1 MSSKIDIQKRCKW
14 CSAIFTAHKTT
25 TEYCSHRCANLAYKD
40 RVRKQRIESLQHEL
54 GKSIKTHPNLNK
66 EYLTPSEVAVL
77 LNIGRT
83 SIYRYIRNGVI
94 KVIRFERKTLVRRA
108 DIEDMTVFIVP
119 ETENKQLKEK
129 APITDFYTTAEVKEK
144 YHVNESWI
152 FVVAKKNNIPRTFN
166 RGKTYW
172 SKKHVDAYFAKK
184 APNPDIT
191 EWYSTQENYREI
203 KELAEEYYN
212 ERFERGNEFLLGAI
226 FYNEQGLHKMA
237 SFNLHQACENY
248 YNSIIL
254 TFTLYSPKEHSL
266 IKLSARAKTHSL
278 ESSKAFPRNTEEE
291 KRLFDL
297 LQDAYVQARYSLHFR
312 ITQEDIEALIP
323 KVELLR
329 DIARQCCEERIKV
342 YAAKARH

>member
-1 MSSKIDIQKRCKW
+1 MKTSINYLPEQKRDELRRIVKCVLEVLPG
-14 CSAIFTAHKTT
+14 CEMIILYGSYARNT
-25 TEYCSHRCANLAYKD
+25 YVDYD
-40 RVRKQRIESLQHEL
+40 QRIEYGIRTCFMSDYDILVVTNTRFQRHVISHILSKATDNYYKGMNRNESTTVQFIDE
-54 GKSIKTHPNLNK
+54 SIDDLNK
-66 EYLTPSEVAVL
+66 AIDKNRYVYTDIKREGIMLYNS
-77 LNIGRT
+77 GR
-83 SIYRYIRNGVI
+83 YKLARR
-94 KVIRFERKTLVRRA
+94 RK
-108 DIEDMTVFIVP
+108 
-119 ETENKQLKEK
+119 Q
-129 APITDFYTTAEVKEK
+129 
-144 YHVNESWI
+144 
-152 FVVAKKNNIPRTFN
+152 
-166 RGKTYW
+166 
-172 SKKHVDAYFAKK
+172 
-184 APNPDIT
+184 
-191 EWYSTQENYREI
+191 NYREI

>member
-1 MSSKIDIQKRCKW
+1 MKTSINYLPEQKRDELRRIVKCVLEVLPG
-14 CSAIFTAHKTT
+14 CEMIILYGSYARNT
-25 TEYCSHRCANLAYKD
+25 YVDYD
-40 RVRKQRIESLQHEL
+40 QRIEYGIRTCFMSDYDILVVTNTRFQRHVISHILSKATDNYYKGMNRNESTTVQFIDE
-54 GKSIKTHPNLNK
+54 SIDDLNK
-66 EYLTPSEVAVL
+66 AIDK
-77 LNIGRT
+77 N
-83 SIYRYIRNGVI
+83 RY
-94 KVIRFERKTLVRRA
+94 
-108 DIEDMTVFIVP
+108 
-119 ETENKQLKEK
+119 
-129 APITDFYTTAEVKEK
+129 FYT
-144 YHVNESWI
+144 
-152 FVVAKKNNIPRTFN
+152 
-166 RGKTYW
+166 
-172 SKKHVDAYFAKK
+172 
-184 APNPDIT
+184 DIKR
-191 EWYSTQENYREI
+191 EGIMLYNSGRYKLARRRKLNYREI

>member
-1 MSSKIDIQKRCKW
+1 MKTSINYLPEQKRDELRRIVKCVLEVLPG
-14 CSAIFTAHKTT
+14 CEMIILYGSYARNT
-25 TEYCSHRCANLAYKD
+25 YVDYD
-40 RVRKQRIESLQHEL
+40 QRIEYGIRTCFMSDYDILVVTNTRFQRHVISHILSKATDNYYKGMNRNESTTVQFIDE
-54 GKSIKTHPNLNK
+54 SIDDLNK
-66 EYLTPSEVAVL
+66 AIDK
-77 LNIGRT
+77 N
-83 SIYRYIRNGVI
+83 RY
-94 KVIRFERKTLVRRA
+94 
-108 DIEDMTVFIVP
+108 
-119 ETENKQLKEK
+119 
-129 APITDFYTTAEVKEK
+129 FY
-144 YHVNESWI
+144 
-152 FVVAKKNNIPRTFN
+152 
-166 RGKTYW
+166 
-172 SKKHVDAYFAKK
+172 
-184 APNPDIT
+184 PDIKR
-191 EWYSTQENYREI
+191 EGIMLYNSGRYKLARRRKQNYREI

>member
-1 MSSKIDIQKRCKW
+1 MKTSINYLPEQKRDELRRIVKCVLEVLPG
-14 CSAIFTAHKTT
+14 CEMIILYGSYARNT
-25 TEYCSHRCANLAYKD
+25 YVDYD
-40 RVRKQRIESLQHEL
+40 QRIEYGIRTCFMSDYDILVVTNTRFQRHVISHILSKATDNYYKGMNRNESTTVQFIDE
-54 GKSIKTHPNLNK
+54 SIDDLNK
-66 EYLTPSEVAVL
+66 AIDK
-77 LNIGRT
+77 N
-83 SIYRYIRNGVI
+83 RY
-94 KVIRFERKTLVRRA
+94 
-108 DIEDMTVFIVP
+108 
-119 ETENKQLKEK
+119 
-129 APITDFYTTAEVKEK
+129 FYT
-144 YHVNESWI
+144 
-152 FVVAKKNNIPRTFN
+152 
-166 RGKTYW
+166 
-172 SKKHVDAYFAKK
+172 
-184 APNPDIT
+184 DIKR
-191 EWYSTQENYREI
+191 EGIMLYNSGRYKLARRRKQNYREI

-254 TFTLYSPKEHSL
+254 TFTLYSSKEHSL

>member
-1 MSSKIDIQKRCKW
+1 MKTSINYLPEQKRDELRRIVKCVLEVLPG
-14 CSAIFTAHKTT
+14 CEMIILYGSYARNT
-25 TEYCSHRCANLAYKD
+25 YVDYD
-40 RVRKQRIESLQHEL
+40 QRIEYGIRTCFMSDYDILVVTNTRFQRHVISHILSKATDNYYKGMNRNESTTVQFIDE
-54 GKSIKTHPNLNK
+54 SIDDLNK
-66 EYLTPSEVAVL
+66 AIDK
-77 LNIGRT
+77 N
-83 SIYRYIRNGVI
+83 RY
-94 KVIRFERKTLVRRA
+94 
-108 DIEDMTVFIVP
+108 
-119 ETENKQLKEK
+119 
-129 APITDFYTTAEVKEK
+129 FYT
-144 YHVNESWI
+144 
-152 FVVAKKNNIPRTFN
+152 
-166 RGKTYW
+166 
-172 SKKHVDAYFAKK
+172 
-184 APNPDIT
+184 DIKR
-191 EWYSTQENYREI
+191 EGIMLYNSGRYKLARRRKQNYREI

-342 YAAKARH
+342 YAAKAIH

>member
-1 MSSKIDIQKRCKW
+1 MKTSINYLPEQKRDELRRIVKCVLEVLPG
-14 CSAIFTAHKTT
+14 CEMIILYGSYARNT
-25 TEYCSHRCANLAYKD
+25 YVDYD
-40 RVRKQRIESLQHEL
+40 QRIEYGIRTCFMSDYDILVVTNTRFQRHVISHILSKATDNYYKGMNRNESTTVQFIDE
-54 GKSIKTHPNLNK
+54 SIDDLNK
-66 EYLTPSEVAVL
+66 AIDK
-77 LNIGRT
+77 N
-83 SIYRYIRNGVI
+83 RY
-94 KVIRFERKTLVRRA
+94 
-108 DIEDMTVFIVP
+108 
-119 ETENKQLKEK
+119 
-129 APITDFYTTAEVKEK
+129 FYT
-144 YHVNESWI
+144 
-152 FVVAKKNNIPRTFN
+152 
-166 RGKTYW
+166 
-172 SKKHVDAYFAKK
+172 
-184 APNPDIT
+184 DIKR
-191 EWYSTQENYREI
+191 EGIMLYNSGRYKLARRRKLNYREI

-226 FYNEQGLHKMA
+226 FYNEQDLHKMA

>member
-1 MSSKIDIQKRCKW
+1 MKTSINYLPEQKRDELRRIVKCVLEVLPG
-14 CSAIFTAHKTT
+14 CEMIILYGSYARNT
-25 TEYCSHRCANLAYKD
+25 YVDYD
-40 RVRKQRIESLQHEL
+40 QRIEYGIRTCFMSDYDILVVTNTRFQRHVISHILSKATDNYYKGMNRNESTTVQFIDE
-54 GKSIKTHPNLNK
+54 SIDDLNK
-66 EYLTPSEVAVL
+66 AIDK
-77 LNIGRT
+77 N
-83 SIYRYIRNGVI
+83 RY
-94 KVIRFERKTLVRRA
+94 
-108 DIEDMTVFIVP
+108 
-119 ETENKQLKEK
+119 
-129 APITDFYTTAEVKEK
+129 FYT
-144 YHVNESWI
+144 
-152 FVVAKKNNIPRTFN
+152 
-166 RGKTYW
+166 
-172 SKKHVDAYFAKK
+172 
-184 APNPDIT
+184 DIKR
-191 EWYSTQENYREI
+191 EGIMLYNSGRYKLARRRKQNYREI

-342 YAAKARH
+342 YGAKARH

>member
-1 MSSKIDIQKRCKW
+1 MKTSINYLPEQKRDELRRIVKCVLEVLPG
-14 CSAIFTAHKTT
+14 CEMIILYGSYARNT
-25 TEYCSHRCANLAYKD
+25 YVDYD
-40 RVRKQRIESLQHEL
+40 QRIEYGIRTCFMSDYDILVVTNTRFQRHVISHILSKATDNYYKGMNRNESTTVQFIAE
-54 GKSIKTHPNLNK
+54 SIDDLNK
-66 EYLTPSEVAVL
+66 AIDK
-77 LNIGRT
+77 N
-83 SIYRYIRNGVI
+83 RY
-94 KVIRFERKTLVRRA
+94 
-108 DIEDMTVFIVP
+108 
-119 ETENKQLKEK
+119 
-129 APITDFYTTAEVKEK
+129 FYT
-144 YHVNESWI
+144 
-152 FVVAKKNNIPRTFN
+152 
-166 RGKTYW
+166 
-172 SKKHVDAYFAKK
+172 
-184 APNPDIT
+184 DIKR
-191 EWYSTQENYREI
+191 EGIMLYNSGRYKLARRRKQNYREI

-278 ESSKAFPRNTEEE
+278 ESSNAFPRNTEEE

>member
-1 MSSKIDIQKRCKW
+1 MKTSINYLPEQKRDELRRIVKCVLEVLPG
-14 CSAIFTAHKTT
+14 CEMIILYGSYARNT
-25 TEYCSHRCANLAYKD
+25 YVDYD
-40 RVRKQRIESLQHEL
+40 QRIEYGIRTCFMSDYDILVVTNTRFQRHVISHILSKATDNYYKGMNRNESTTVQFIDE
-54 GKSIKTHPNLNK
+54 SIDDLNK
-66 EYLTPSEVAVL
+66 AIDK
-77 LNIGRT
+77 N
-83 SIYRYIRNGVI
+83 RY
-94 KVIRFERKTLVRRA
+94 
-108 DIEDMTVFIVP
+108 
-119 ETENKQLKEK
+119 
-129 APITDFYTTAEVKEK
+129 FYT
-144 YHVNESWI
+144 
-152 FVVAKKNNIPRTFN
+152 
-166 RGKTYW
+166 
-172 SKKHVDAYFAKK
+172 
-184 APNPDIT
+184 DIKR
-191 EWYSTQENYREI
+191 EGIMLYNSGRYKLARRRKQNYREI

-248 YNSIIL
+248 YSSIIL

>member
-1 MSSKIDIQKRCKW
+1 MKTSINYLPEQKRDELRRIVKCVLEVLPG
-14 CSAIFTAHKTT
+14 CEMIILYGSYARNT
-25 TEYCSHRCANLAYKD
+25 YVDYD
-40 RVRKQRIESLQHEL
+40 QRIEYGIRTCFMSDYDILVVTNTRFQRHVISHILSKATDNYYKGMNRNESTTVQFIDE
-54 GKSIKTHPNLNK
+54 SIDDLNK
-66 EYLTPSEVAVL
+66 AIDK
-77 LNIGRT
+77 N
-83 SIYRYIRNGVI
+83 RY
-94 KVIRFERKTLVRRA
+94 
-108 DIEDMTVFIVP
+108 
-119 ETENKQLKEK
+119 
-129 APITDFYTTAEVKEK
+129 FYT
-144 YHVNESWI
+144 
-152 FVVAKKNNIPRTFN
+152 
-166 RGKTYW
+166 
-172 SKKHVDAYFAKK
+172 
-184 APNPDIT
+184 DIKR
-191 EWYSTQENYREI
+191 EGIMLYNSGRYKLARRRKQNYREI

-266 IKLSARAKTHSL
+266 IKLSAGAKTHSL

>member
-1 MSSKIDIQKRCKW
+1 MKTSINYLPEQKRDELRRIVKCVLEVLPG
-14 CSAIFTAHKTT
+14 CEMIILYGSYARNT
-25 TEYCSHRCANLAYKD
+25 YVDYD
-40 RVRKQRIESLQHEL
+40 QRIEYGIRTCFMSDYDILVVTNTRFPRHVISHILSKATDNYYKGMNRNESTTVQFIDE
-54 GKSIKTHPNLNK
+54 SIDDLNK
-66 EYLTPSEVAVL
+66 AIDK
-77 LNIGRT
+77 N
-83 SIYRYIRNGVI
+83 RY
-94 KVIRFERKTLVRRA
+94 
-108 DIEDMTVFIVP
+108 
-119 ETENKQLKEK
+119 
-129 APITDFYTTAEVKEK
+129 FYT
-144 YHVNESWI
+144 
-152 FVVAKKNNIPRTFN
+152 
-166 RGKTYW
+166 
-172 SKKHVDAYFAKK
+172 
-184 APNPDIT
+184 DIKR
-191 EWYSTQENYREI
+191 EGIMLYNSGRYKLARRRKQNYREI

>member
-1 MSSKIDIQKRCKW
+1 MKTSINYLPEQKRDELRRIVKCVLEVLPG
-14 CSAIFTAHKTT
+14 CEMIILYGSYARNT
-25 TEYCSHRCANLAYKD
+25 YVDYD
-40 RVRKQRIESLQHEL
+40 QRIEYGIRTCFMSDYDILVVTNTRFQRHVISHILSKATDNYYKGMNRNESTTVQFIDE
-54 GKSIKTHPNLNK
+54 SIDDLNK
-66 EYLTPSEVAVL
+66 AIDK
-77 LNIGRT
+77 N
-83 SIYRYIRNGVI
+83 RY
-94 KVIRFERKTLVRRA
+94 
-108 DIEDMTVFIVP
+108 
-119 ETENKQLKEK
+119 
-129 APITDFYTTAEVKEK
+129 FYT
-144 YHVNESWI
+144 
-152 FVVAKKNNIPRTFN
+152 
-166 RGKTYW
+166 
-172 SKKHVDAYFAKK
+172 
-184 APNPDIT
+184 DIKR
-191 EWYSTQENYREI
+191 EGIMLYNSGRYKLARRRKQNYREI

-342 YAAKARH
+342 YAAKARHR

>member
-1 MSSKIDIQKRCKW
+1 MKTSINYLPEQKRDELRRIVKCVLEVLPG
-14 CSAIFTAHKTT
+14 CEMIILYGSYARNT
-25 TEYCSHRCANLAYKD
+25 YVDYD
-40 RVRKQRIESLQHEL
+40 QRIEYGIRTCFMSDYDILLVTNSRFQRHVISHILSKATDNYYKGMNRNESTTVQFIDE
-54 GKSIKTHPNLNK
+54 SIDDLNK
-66 EYLTPSEVAVL
+66 AIDK
-77 LNIGRT
+77 N
-83 SIYRYIRNGVI
+83 RY
-94 KVIRFERKTLVRRA
+94 
-108 DIEDMTVFIVP
+108 
-119 ETENKQLKEK
+119 
-129 APITDFYTTAEVKEK
+129 FYT
-144 YHVNESWI
+144 
-152 FVVAKKNNIPRTFN
+152 
-166 RGKTYW
+166 
-172 SKKHVDAYFAKK
+172 
-184 APNPDIT
+184 DIKR
-191 EWYSTQENYREI
+191 EGIMLYNSGRYKLARRRKQNYREI

-226 FYNEQGLHKMA
+226 FYNEQGLHNMA

>member
-1 MSSKIDIQKRCKW
+1 MKTSINYLPEQKRDELRRIVKCVLEVLPG
-14 CSAIFTAHKTT
+14 CEMIILYGSYARNT
-25 TEYCSHRCANLAYKD
+25 YVDYD
-40 RVRKQRIESLQHEL
+40 QRIEYGIRTCFMSDYDILVVTNTRFQRHVISHILSKATDNYYKGMNRNESTTVQFIDE
-54 GKSIKTHPNLNK
+54 SIDDLNK
-66 EYLTPSEVAVL
+66 AIDK
-77 LNIGRT
+77 N
-83 SIYRYIRNGVI
+83 RY
-94 KVIRFERKTLVRRA
+94 
-108 DIEDMTVFIVP
+108 
-119 ETENKQLKEK
+119 
-129 APITDFYTTAEVKEK
+129 FYT
-144 YHVNESWI
+144 
-152 FVVAKKNNIPRTFN
+152 
-166 RGKTYW
+166 
-172 SKKHVDAYFAKK
+172 
-184 APNPDIT
+184 DIKR
-191 EWYSTQENYREI
+191 EGIMLYNSGRYKLARRRKQNYREI

-297 LQDAYVQARYSLHFR
+297 LQDAYVQARYSLHIR

-323 KVELLR
+323 KLELLR
-329 DIARQCCEERIKV
+329 DITLKCCEERIKV
-342 YAAKARH
+342 YSAKQRQV